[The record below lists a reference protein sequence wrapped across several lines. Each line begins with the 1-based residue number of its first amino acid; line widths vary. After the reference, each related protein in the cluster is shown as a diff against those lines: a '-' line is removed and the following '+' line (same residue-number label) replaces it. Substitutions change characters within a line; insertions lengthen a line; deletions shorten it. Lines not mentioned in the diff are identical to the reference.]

1 MPRTFWIRLA
11 AAAIAVFAGSSAQA
25 ANLIIG
31 PITFRADDG
40 RTVAAEQGEITVRED
55 RADPRSRPIKLA
67 FVRFKSTAP
76 RPGAPIVYLAG
87 GPGGSGIATA
97 RGPRF
102 DVFMKLTE
110 VADVI
115 AFDQRGT
122 GASTRIPACKTPW
135 LDVSQTITRDRM
147 AQLYTAGIQRCWA
160 EWKGQGIAID
170 AWNSWES
177 AADIDELRRDL
188 GAPKLNLWGIS
199 YGTHLGLAYMKRY
212 PAHVDRAILAS
223 VDGLQQN
230 VKLPLA
236 EDAVLARIAAVVAA
250 DPDAATPDLVGLMR
264 RVHAKLDANPARF
277 PLPPGT
283 PEGTAFTADS
293 FTIRAFAGVMIKNP
307 ETIGPMIQVYKALD
321 AGAYAQIG
329 PVIGR
334 QMFGQVRA
342 IEGMPAAMDLASGI
356 SPARL
361 AQVREQARA
370 ATLGDALNFPM
381 PHALGAIPGV
391 DLGEKFRAPF
401 RFGRPVLLLEGD
413 LDGRTTLEEQAAATT
428 GLTRKTTIVVRNAG
442 HDIFE
447 QEPRLWPL
455 MAAFLAGKPVPDQEF
470 VRPLDIVPRK

>member
-1 MPRTFWIRLA
+1 MTRTLWIRLIA
-11 AAAIAVFAGSSAQA
+11 AAAAAFWAQSVQA
-25 ANLIIG
+25 AGLKLT
-31 PITFRADDG
+31 PIEFRADDG
-40 RTVAAEQGEITVRED
+40 RTVAAERGEITVRED
-55 RADPRSRPIKLA
+55 RADPKSRPLKLV
-67 FVRFKSTAP
+67 FVRFKATTA

-87 GPGGSGIATA
+87 GPGGSGVATA
-97 RGPRF
+97 KGVRF
-102 DVFMKLTE
+102 DVFMKLRE
-110 VADVI
+110 AGDVI

-122 GASTRIPACKTPW
+122 GESTRIPACRTPW
-135 LDVSQTITRDRM
+135 LDVSQTVTRERM
-147 AQLYTAGIQRCWA
+147 AALYTAGVQRCWA
-160 EWKGQGIAID
+160 EWKAQGIAID

-188 GAPKLNLWGIS
+188 GARKLSLWGIS
-199 YGTHLGLAYMKRY
+199 YGTHLALAYIKRY
-212 PAHVDRAILAS
+212 PARVDRAILAS
-223 VDGLQQN
+223 VEGLDQT

-264 RVHAKLDANPARF
+264 RVHARLDAAPARF

-283 PEGTAFTADS
+283 PEGAAFTADS

-307 ETIGPMIQVYKALD
+307 ETIGPMISVYRALD

-329 PVIGR
+329 PVLGR

-361 AQVREQARA
+361 ALVQAQARTA
-370 ATLGDALNFPM
+370 ILGDALNFPM
-381 PHALGAIPGV
+381 PHAVGAIPGI
-391 DLGEKFRAPF
+391 DLGENFRAPF

-413 LDGRTTLEEQAAATT
+413 LDGRTALEEQAAATT
-428 GLTRKTTIVVRNAG
+428 GLTKKTTIIVRGAG

-447 QEPRLWPL
+447 AEPRLWPL
-455 MAAFLAGKPVPDQEF
+455 MAAFLAGRPVASQEI
-470 VRPLDIVPRK
+470 VRPLDIVPRR